1 MPYALRTFEC
11 GGCGGPA
18 KRRAAASATV
28 FCVPCA
34 VARSVEQQLQ
44 LHRHE
49 GPFYDRWAWGN
60 RLAVRRRKAE
70 LEAIHQAYVKRYAR
84 SAANRAS
91 SPRTSTRRA
100 A

>member
-1 MPYALRTFEC
+1 MPYSLRTFEC

-18 KRRAAASATV
+18 RRRAAASATV

-34 VARSVEQQLQ
+34 IARSVEQQLQ

-49 GPFYDRWAWGN
+49 GPFYDRWAWRN
-60 RLAVRRRKAE
+60 RLAVRRRK
-70 LEAIHQAYVKRYAR
+70 
-84 SAANRAS
+84 NRPEGYLPSRGNVTATQKTQVGS
-91 SPRTSTRRA
+91 SPRAATRRA